1 MCCHRA
7 ICCRA
12 LQIGLQ
18 ERLLLKPLDLK
29 IELKYA
35 ESVEYL
41 LGSFLKAAY
50 SRCCWCGRTD
60 VEGRC
65 HVTNWEIIYRVKKT
79 SEQDTERLGNA
90 HLDGR
95 TSHPQQGAQGK
106 GTVFSESCFG
116 IALMWKI
123 KRRGSYKA
131 CRKAWHGIFP
141 KQEWLVFFEVRGTSL
156 RGSSGF
162 PGSELHGFLEHQP
175 ELSLQLNT
183 PQG

>member
-1 MCCHRA
+1 MCCCGA

-12 LQIGLQ
+12 LQIGLH

-41 LGSFLKAAY
+41 LGSFLKAVC
-50 SRCCWCGRTD
+50 SRCCWCGQTD
-60 VEGRC
+60 VEGWC

-79 SEQDTERLGNA
+79 SEQDPESLGNT

-95 TSHPQQGAQGK
+95 TPQPSTGYPRQRHSFLRKLLWNCRNVGEKEGRVGLLAARHAAKRGMGHFQSRNDRSSVRSGGPLAGAPWLSG
-106 GTVFSESCFG
+106 
-116 IALMWKI
+116 AP
-123 KRRGSYKA
+123 
-131 CRKAWHGIFP
+131 AW
-141 KQEWLVFFEVRGTSL
+141 V
-156 RGSSGF
+156 
-162 PGSELHGFLEHQP
+162 
-175 ELSLQLNT
+175 SLQPNT